1 MLFETTLV
9 ALAYGCFATT
19 MSFDARILSGLSVLV
34 STVDAGSFVR
44 AGQSLGLTQSG
55 VSRAIARLEERVGVR
70 LLQRSA
76 RSLSL
81 TEEGARFY
89 QQALPLLRG
98 LEDAANEAGS
108 GANEPRG
115 TIRVATDSLVSRILV
130 APRLN
135 QFLSRYP
142 KIELDLVVRDRI
154 ADLASEGFEVAVRFG
169 EPEPSSLITR
179 KLLTTRVV
187 TCASRAY
194 LAKHGRPRHPKDLLE
209 HECILFR
216 DPRTGRPFEWYFHR
230 GKESMIVPVRGR
242 LCLNES
248 ATSVEACLSSV
259 GIAQPLELEITSGRG
274 VKLVPILTQW
284 SEETFPLYVYYPS
297 RRLPSARV
305 RAFLDF
311 IIDMAKHKGS

>member
-1 MLFETTLV
+1 
-9 ALAYGCFATT
+9 

-34 STVDAGSFVR
+34 ATVDAGSFVR
-44 AGQSLGLTQSG
+44 AGRALGLTQSG
-55 VSRAIARLEERVGVR
+55 VSRAVARLEERVGVR
-70 LLQRSA
+70 LLERSA
-76 RSLSL
+76 RALAL
-81 TEEGARFY
+81 TEEGQRFY
-89 QQALPLLRG
+89 AQALPLLRA

-108 GANEPRG
+108 GASQPRG
-115 TIRVATDSLVSRILV
+115 TIRVATDSLVARILV

-142 KIELDLVVRDRI
+142 ELELDLVVRDRI
-154 ADLASEGFEVAVRFG
+154 MDLASEGFEVAVRFG

-179 KLLTTRVV
+179 KLLETRVV

-216 DPRTGRPFEWYFHR
+216 DPRTGRPFEWFFQR
-230 GKESMIVPVRGR
+230 GKESLIVPVRGR

-248 ATSVEACLSSV
+248 ATAVEACLSGV
-259 GIAQPLELEITSGRG
+259 GIAQPLELELTSGRG
-274 VKLVPILTQW
+274 VKLEQILSHW
-284 SEETFPLYVYYPS
+284 SEETFPLYVYYPL

-311 IIDMAKHKGS
+311 IIETAKPASQ